1 MQSIKKTGHVHIR
14 CHPEDE
20 AYIKKM
26 VYDYLYMKDATD
38 KVIYSYLK
46 EKSNVPLKTISW
58 LLNKEQGIRVRVST
72 LEVMATNCQLPF
84 TK

>member
-1 MQSIKKTGHVHIR
+1 MQSPKKTGHVHIR

-26 VYDYLYMKDATD
+26 VYDYLYMKDDTD
-38 KVIYSYLK
+38 KVIIQYLK
-46 EKSNVPLKTISW
+46 EKSHLPLKTISW
-58 LLNKEQGIRVRVST
+58 MLYKEQGIRVRVST
-72 LEVMATNCQLPF
+72 LEVMATNCWLLF